1 MRSRIP
7 AVIFV
12 IFVVIACG
20 IVFGQLVSNLKIQL
34 PFLID
39 NRESVEISIIYAPE
53 SDLYLKQAIDDF
65 NWTSDSGVNPLTK
78 ERWKDGEKKIKVTG
92 KSGSSGTIKDEIV
105 NAVNALDTDKVSM
118 PTIFAPSVSHWLQLA
133 NFETGK
139 EIFKLEESPATAN
152 APVVI
157 AIWESRLNWI
167 KAKNPG
173 EEIGWEHLLEVF
185 NSPNGWADYTTE
197 PDIRKKVFYGHTDPY
212 ISSTALSTLIS
223 TYFANAKYISGN
235 STIEQLTLSDVNNE
249 KVKNGVK
256 NMEKLIKHYSSRTTE
271 FKEYIAQGPSYLD
284 FVALEENDL
293 IFINQGKTE
302 YKPTEKL
309 VALYPKEGTF
319 VHEHP
324 FGIPYAAWVTDEQR
338 EAAKVFTQY
347 ILSEDVQKKVL
358 ENGFRP
364 ANTNVQTGYPITT
377 DLGVDPEQPKV
388 QIKAPTP
395 ETTSAVQN
403 SWNFVKKRSELY
415 ILVDTSGSMEGEKLE
430 NAKEAVKIFAEKLP
444 IQNSVGLNSFNNEVF
459 QVVNIDTLETNAT
472 KLELSI
478 GELNAEG
485 GTAIYDGL
493 YSTIENLEK
502 LPANDTIRAIVML
515 SDGQDTSST
524 KSLNDIVSKLTLLQK
539 SDNPILV
546 IPIAYGA
553 DADLKSLNAIA
564 RASATRVQ
572 IGDSEDIQR
581 LLEVVSS
588 YF

>member
-1 MRSRIP
+1 MRSRISL
-7 AVIFV
+7 V
-12 IFVVIACG
+12 IFVVFIVAACG
-20 IVFGQLVSNLKIQL
+20 IVFGQIFSGLKIQL
-34 PFLID
+34 PFLVD

-53 SDLYLKQAIDDF
+53 SELYLKQAIEDF
-65 NWTSDSGVNPLTK
+65 NWTSDSGVNPFTK
-78 ERWKDGEKKIKVTG
+78 ERWKSGEKKIKVTG
-92 KSGSSGTIKDEIV
+92 KSASSGTVKDEIV
-105 NAVNALDTDKVSM
+105 NAVNGLNTDKVSK
-118 PTIFAPSVSHWLQLA
+118 PTIFAPSVSHWLQLV
-133 NFETGK
+133 NYETGK

-173 EEIGWEHLLEVF
+173 EEIGWEHLIEVF

-197 PDIRKKVFYGHTDPY
+197 SDIRKKVFYGHTDPY

-235 STIEQLTLSDVNNE
+235 NSIEQLTLSDVNNE

-256 NMEKLIKHYSSRTTE
+256 NVEKLIKHYSSRTTE

-324 FGIPYAAWVTDEQR
+324 FGIPNASWVTDEQR

-347 ILSEDVQKKVL
+347 VLSEDVQKKVL

-364 ANTNVQTGYPITT
+364 ANSNVQIGYPITT
-377 DLGVDPEQPKV
+377 DLGVDPAQPKI
-388 QIKAPTP
+388 QIKAPTA
-395 ETTSAVQN
+395 ETTSAVQT
-403 SWNFVKKRSELY
+403 SWNFIKKRSELY
-415 ILVDTSGSMEGEKLE
+415 ILVDTSGSMEGEKLQ
-430 NAKEAVKIFAEKLP
+430 NAKKAVQIFAEKLP
-444 IQNSVGLNSFNNEVF
+444 VQNSVGLNSFNNEVS
-459 QVVNIDTLETNAT
+459 QVVNIDTLETNST
-472 KLELSI
+472 KLEISI
-478 GELNAEG
+478 NELRAEG

-524 KSLNDIVSKLTLLQK
+524 KSLNDIVTKLTQSQK

-546 IPIAYGA
+546 IPIAYGG

-572 IGDSEDIQR
+572 IGDAGDIDK